1 MIERAR
7 CLGLAAASLAVV
19 AALAGCAQRGTVV
32 LLPASDGKPAAVS
45 VKQGEREVVLDQPYA
60 AAHVTPSGPTAYRAT
75 AQDVDAQF
83 GPALAARP
91 SRPASFTLY
100 FVEGG
105 DEFTAE
111 SKQLVD
117 RLLGEIARR
126 PVPDVRIVGHT
137 DAVGNDASNDALG
150 KQRAEVVRAA
160 LVRVGVPEADIET
173 ISRGKRELAVPT
185 PDGVAEPRNRRVEI
199 IVR

>member
-1 MIERAR
+1 MTERAFR
-7 CLGLAAASLAVV
+7 VVPVAALVLAT
-19 AALAGCAQRGTVV
+19 ALAGCAQRGTVV

-60 AAHVTPSGPTAYRAT
+60 AAHVTPFGPSAYRAT
-75 AQDVDAQF
+75 AQDVDVQF
-83 GPALAARP
+83 GAALAARP
-91 SRPASFTLY
+91 ARPASFTLY

-111 SKQLVD
+111 SKQEVD
-117 RLLGEIARR
+117 RILGEIARR

-137 DAVGNDASNDALG
+137 DAVGSDPFNDALG
-150 KQRAEVVRAA
+150 RQRAEVVRAA
-160 LVRVGVPEADIET
+160 LVRLGIPSADIET
-173 ISRGKRELAVPT
+173 ISRGRREPAVPT
-185 PDGVAEPRNRRVEI
+185 PDGVPEPRNRRVEI

>member
-7 CLGLAAASLAVV
+7 RVALAAALVV
-19 AALAGCAQRGTVV
+19 AAALAGCAQRGTVV
-32 LLPASDGKPAAVS
+32 LLPASDGKPTAVS

-60 AAHVTPSGPTAYRAT
+60 AAHVTPFGPSAYRSN
-75 AQDVDAQF
+75 AQEVEAQF

-91 SRPASFTLY
+91 VRPESFTLY
-100 FVEGG
+100 FVEGS

-111 SKQLVD
+111 SKQVVD
-117 RLLGEIARR
+117 RILGEIAKR
-126 PVPDVRIVGHT
+126 PVPDVRLVGHT
-137 DAVGNDASNDALG
+137 DAVGSDSANDALG

-160 LVRVGVPEADIET
+160 LVRLGVPDADIET
-173 ISRGKRELAVPT
+173 ISRGKRELAIPT